1 MPALVNSR
9 VGSPNG
15 IREELGNTLW
25 SRSLKKLRK
34 RWRMS
39 ALVIFGLGAQ
49 ALYLV
54 RILSTRPIGLGGYRG
69 RRMAH
74 RRFVKR
80 LQRYQGAPRRNPPA
94 LQRLSITMQLFAPC
108 GGLQSSSRM

>member
-39 ALVIFGLGAQ
+39 ALVMSGLRA
-49 ALYLV
+49 
-54 RILSTRPIGLGGYRG
+54 
-69 RRMAH
+69 
-74 RRFVKR
+74 
-80 LQRYQGAPRRNPPA
+80 
-94 LQRLSITMQLFAPC
+94 
-108 GGLQSSSRM
+108 